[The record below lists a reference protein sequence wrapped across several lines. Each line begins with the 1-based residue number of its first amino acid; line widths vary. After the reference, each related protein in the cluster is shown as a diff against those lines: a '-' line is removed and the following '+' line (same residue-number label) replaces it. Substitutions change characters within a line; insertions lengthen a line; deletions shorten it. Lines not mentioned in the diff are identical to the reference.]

1 MSAKK
6 RTRRSRPAKAVQQ
19 VVMDA
24 PVPMARVWIERNA
37 RGISYGVQDVG
48 RQLPALRRR
57 VEAEFVR
64 LTEFVRAHE
73 SPPDEEAVGGTD

>member
-1 MSAKK
+1 
-6 RTRRSRPAKAVQQ
+6 
-19 VVMDA
+19 MDA

-64 LTEFVRAHE
+64 LTEFVRAQE
-73 SPPDEEAVGGTD
+73 SLLPDDEAVGGTD